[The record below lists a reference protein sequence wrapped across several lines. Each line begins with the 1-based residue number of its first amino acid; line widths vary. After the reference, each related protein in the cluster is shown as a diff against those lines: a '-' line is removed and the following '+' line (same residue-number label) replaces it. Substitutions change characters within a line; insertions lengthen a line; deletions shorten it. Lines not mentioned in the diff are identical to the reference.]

1 MTCGAYRVT
10 YPDGESVTVLT
21 EFAHLAAIQVARFM
35 RGDTEWAH
43 DRLPPGTFRMR
54 AGVGTYCLNTGETYT
69 VQIVQ

>member
-1 MTCGAYRVT
+1 MTSAAYRVT

-54 AGVGTYCLNTGETYT
+54 AGVGTYHIDGGGAYT
-69 VQIVQ
+69 VQVVQ